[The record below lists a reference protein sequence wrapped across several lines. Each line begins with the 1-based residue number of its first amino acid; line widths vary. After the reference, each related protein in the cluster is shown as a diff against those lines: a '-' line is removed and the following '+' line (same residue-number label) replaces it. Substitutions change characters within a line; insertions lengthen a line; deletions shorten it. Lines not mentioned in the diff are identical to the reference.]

1 MRTKIATF
9 VLTVL
14 GSLQAATYYV
24 SPAGSDNATGSMSAP
39 FASFA
44 RGQTAAQPGDTV
56 YFRAGEYNYTAA
68 TTTCSGQTALVAG
81 VELNKSGTQGHMI
94 HYMAYPGETPIFNF
108 VGIKQSCR
116 VKGIWAEGN
125 WIHLKGL
132 EITGVPQNNKLN
144 HESWAV
150 WVSGS
155 FNIFEQLNMHHNMG
169 PGLFIQ
175 KGAGNLGLNCDSH
188 HNRDSL
194 TSNGDGQS
202 ADGFGVHISVGDT
215 GNVLRGCRAWM
226 NSDDGFDCINAFE
239 PVTWDHCIA
248 AYSGYIPGTTTSLAA
263 GNGNGFKA
271 GGYGADPRA
280 MPSNAPK
287 HKVENCLAFN
297 VKAAG
302 FYANHH
308 PVSCYFY
315 DNTSYGSHPDFNMLG
330 LKSNGANDSVGSP
343 ITVGTYR
350 NNVAFGGS
358 ALVSDSTYNK
368 PDDADNS
375 WTLPVTVSNAD
386 FASLDTAGVF
396 GPRKADGSIPDFQF
410 MHLVKGSDLIGAGVD
425 VGLPFAGTKPD
436 LGAFPYATTSSVE
449 AEVATTAPRT
459 WRMET
464 GRTGTADLITNLSW
478 PAQLR
483 IEIVDLAGHVDRVV
497 CEVPAGPH
505 SLSIPTGGLVPG
517 MHLVHVE
524 GPGFSQSAKIVSR

>member
-1 MRTKIATF
+1 MKHKLPTL
-9 VLTVL
+9 VLAVI
-14 GSLQAATYYV
+14 GNLQAATYYV
-24 SPAGSDNATGSMSAP
+24 SPTGNDKAAGTIGAP

-44 RGQTAAQPGDTV
+44 QGQTAAQPGDTV
-56 YFRAGEYNYTAA
+56 YFRGGDYNYTAA
-68 TTTCSGQTALVAG
+68 TTTCSSQTALVAG
-81 VELNKSGTQGHMI
+81 VELNKSGTPGRMI
-94 HYMAYPGETPIFNF
+94 HYMAYPGETPLFNF

-132 EITGVPQNNKLN
+132 EITGVPQNNNLN

-150 WVSGS
+150 WVTGS
-155 FNIFEQLNMHHNMG
+155 FDIFEQLDMHHNMG

-202 ADGFGVHISVGDT
+202 ADGFGCHISAGDT
-215 GNVLRGCRAWM
+215 GNVFRGCRAWM
-226 NSDDGFDCINAFE
+226 NSDDGFDLINAFA
-239 PVTWDHCIA
+239 PVTIDHCIA

-280 MPSNAPK
+280 FPASVPK
-287 HKVENCLAFN
+287 HTVENSLAFYC
-297 VKAAG
+297 KAAG
-302 FYANHH
+302 VYANHH

-315 DNTSYGSHPDFNMLG
+315 NNTSYGNHPDFNMLG
-330 LKSNGANDSVGSP
+330 LKSNGQNDSVGSS

-350 NNVAFGGS
+350 DNIAYGATLLSNNTFNTA
-358 ALVSDSTYNK
+358 
-368 PDDADNS
+368 DDADNS

-386 FASLDTAGVF
+386 FASVDTAGVF

-425 VGLPFAGTKPD
+425 VGLPFTGTRPD
-436 LGAFPYATTSSVE
+436 LGAFPYATATSIE
-449 AEVATTAPRT
+449 AKTAAVAART
-459 WRMET
+459 WRIES
-464 GRTGTADLITNLSW
+464 GPGGTAELFTDLSW
-478 PAQLR
+478 PAQLGV
-483 IEIVDLAGHVDRVV
+483 EIVDMAGRSEHVV

-505 SLSIPTGGLVPG
+505 RSTLRTGRLSDGI
-517 MHLVHVE
+517 HFAHVE
-524 GPGFSQSAKIVSR
+524 GPGFSQTQKVVLR

>member
-1 MRTKIATF
+1 MRTNISSLILAAIG
-9 VLTVL
+9 TV
-14 GSLQAATYYV
+14 QAATYYV
-24 SPAGSDNATGSMSAP
+24 SPKGSDNAAGTMAAP

-56 YFRAGEYNYTAA
+56 YFRGGEYDYTAA
-68 TTTCSGQTALVAG
+68 TTACPSQTGLVAG
-81 VELNKSGTQGHMI
+81 LELTKSGTQGHMI
-94 HYMAYPGETPIFNF
+94 HYMAYPGETPLFNF

-116 VKGIWAEGN
+116 IKGIWVSGN

-132 EITGVPQNNKLN
+132 EVTGVPQNNRLN

-150 WVSGS
+150 WVTGS
-155 FNIFEQLNMHHNMG
+155 FNIFELLNMHHNMG

-175 KGAGNLGLNCDSH
+175 RGAGNLGLNCDSH

-215 GNVLRGCRAWM
+215 GNILRGCRAWM
-226 NSDDGFDCINAFE
+226 NTDDGYDCINAFE

-248 AYSGYIPGTTTSLAA
+248 AYSGYKPGTLIQLPD

-271 GGYGADPRA
+271 GGYGADATLLPA
-280 MPSNAPK
+280 NAPK
-287 HKVENCLAFN
+287 HIVKNCLAFN
-297 VKAAG
+297 VKAAA

-315 DNTSYGSHPDFNMLG
+315 NNTGYNSNPDFDMLG
-330 LKSNGANDSVGSP
+330 LKANGTTAGVA

-350 NNVAFGGS
+350 NNIAYGGKLVTNNTYS
-358 ALVSDSTYNK
+358 AA
-368 PDDADNS
+368 DDADNS
-375 WTLPVTVSNAD
+375 WTLPVTVTNGD
-386 FASLDTAGVF
+386 FLSVDTAGVF
-396 GPRKADGSIPDFQF
+396 GPRKPDGSIPDFQF
-410 MHLVKGSDLIGAGVD
+410 MHLVKGSDLIGAGVN

-436 LGAFPYATTSSVE
+436 LGAFPYGTTTSIE
-449 AEVATTAPRT
+449 AKAAAVAPQA
-459 WRMET
+459 WRIES
-464 GRTGTADLITNLSW
+464 GLGGTANLVTNLSW

-483 IEIVDLAGHVDRVV
+483 IEIVDIAGRSDHVV

-505 SLSIPTGGLVPG
+505 SLALRTGTLSAGV
-517 MHLVHVE
+517 HFVHVD
-524 GPGFSQSAKIVSR
+524 GPGFSESEKIVLR